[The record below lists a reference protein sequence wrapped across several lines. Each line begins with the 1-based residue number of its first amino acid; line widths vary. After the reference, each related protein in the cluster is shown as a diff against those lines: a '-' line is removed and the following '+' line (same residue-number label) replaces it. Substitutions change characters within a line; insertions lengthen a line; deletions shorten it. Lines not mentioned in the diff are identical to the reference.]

1 MFDGRPAY
9 LSARLPLSKAV
20 NDLLEGFFSP

>member
-9 LSARLPLSKAV
+9 LSARLSLSIAV
-20 NDLLEGFFSP
+20 NGLIEGFFSL